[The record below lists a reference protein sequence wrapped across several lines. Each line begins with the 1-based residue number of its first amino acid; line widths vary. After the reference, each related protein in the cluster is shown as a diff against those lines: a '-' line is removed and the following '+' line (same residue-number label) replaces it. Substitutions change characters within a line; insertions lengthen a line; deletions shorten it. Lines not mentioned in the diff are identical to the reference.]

1 MPSDGRSSRFGQ
13 LGLHATVA
21 FAAFCAGL
29 AVGGILSPA
38 FAVLALLPLVA
49 AIAVGVA
56 FPISGVFARPVHRG
70 VSGRHEV
77 ALTFDDGPDSRWT
90 PALLDLLDA
99 RNHRAT
105 FFVIGE
111 RAARNTALLQ
121 DIAGR
126 GHEIANHSWSHSFL
140 TPFMSPIRLAD
151 ELRRTNAVV
160 ERATGR
166 RPRWFRPPV
175 GLLSP
180 RVVAGAERANLEMV
194 CWSATG
200 RDGVARTTADEA
212 FNRLEP
218 ALSPGAILV
227 LHDARLSGDSEPA
240 ARQILSRLLD
250 RMEATG
256 LRSVTLSELCA

>member
-13 LGLHATVA
+13 IGLHATVA

-29 AVGGILSPA
+29 AVKGALSPSL
-38 FAVLALLPLVA
+38 AVLALLPMVS
-49 AIAVGVA
+49 AIVVGVV

-70 VSGRHEV
+70 VSGRKEV
-77 ALTFDDGPDSRWT
+77 ALTFDDGPDPRWT
-90 PALLDLLDA
+90 PALLDLLDE

-111 RAARNTALLQ
+111 RAAQNTALLQ
-121 DIAGR
+121 DIAQR

-140 TPFMSPIRLAD
+140 TPFMSPKALAA
-151 ELRRTNAVV
+151 ELQRTNAVI
-160 ERATGR
+160 ERATGKM
-166 RPRWFRPPV
+166 PRWFRPPV

-180 RVVAGAERANLEMV
+180 RVAAGAERASMDLV
-194 CWSATG
+194 CWTATG
-200 RDGVARTTADEA
+200 RDGVAHTTPDEA
-212 FNRLEP
+212 FSRLEP

-227 LHDARLSGDSEPA
+227 LHDARLSGDGEPA
-240 ARQILSRLLD
+240 ARLILSRLLD
-250 RMEATG
+250 RMEERG

>member
-13 LGLHATVA
+13 FGLHATVA

-29 AVGGILSPA
+29 AVGGVIRPVI
-38 FAVLALLPLVA
+38 AVLAVLPLVG
-49 AIAVGVA
+49 AIAIGVA
-56 FPISGVFARPVHRG
+56 FPISGVFARLVHRG
-70 VSGRHEV
+70 VSGRREV

-111 RAARNTALLQ
+111 RAAQNEALLQ
-121 DIAGR
+121 EIAFR

-140 TPFMSPIRLAD
+140 TPFMSPKTLAD

-166 RPRWFRPPV
+166 RPRWFRPPI

-180 RVVAGAERANLEMV
+180 RVVAGAHRAELEIV
-194 CWSATG
+194 CWSASA
-200 RDGVARTTADEA
+200 RDGVAHTTADEA

-227 LHDARLSGDSEPA
+227 LHDARLSGDGEPA
-240 ARQILSRLLD
+240 ARQILGRLLD
-250 RMEATG
+250 RMEARG